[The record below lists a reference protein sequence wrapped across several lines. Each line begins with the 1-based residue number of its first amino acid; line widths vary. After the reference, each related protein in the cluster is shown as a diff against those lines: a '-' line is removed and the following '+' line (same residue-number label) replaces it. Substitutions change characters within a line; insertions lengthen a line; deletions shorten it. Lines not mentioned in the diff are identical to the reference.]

1 MVILWWP
8 LVRPMSILFRQLHIS
23 YVYLSHTR
31 ILIIILKSNN
41 IMTIIIWV
49 MLFLKVAGEY
59 GLAYKHQFRKQIL
72 LLHMKKIALF
82 KMTKLI
88 LSWSFF
94 LCPLIRSLECEK
106 IPEQQNSLWPK
117 RISACINGIGL
128 SPLFL
133 TNIKIR
139 LSSCECLNRGRL
151 STLHLSWHV
160 VCPSA
165 LSN

>member
-49 MLFLKVAGEY
+49 MLFLKVVGEY

-72 LLHMKKIALF
+72 LLHIKKCPIQNDKINSL
-82 KMTKLI
+82 MI
-88 LSWSFF
+88 LFF
-94 LCPLIRSLECEK
+94 LCPLIRSVSVKKFLNSK
-106 IPEQQNSLWPK
+106 TLSNQN
-117 RISACINGIGL
+117 G
-128 SPLFL
+128 
-133 TNIKIR
+133 
-139 LSSCECLNRGRL
+139 
-151 STLHLSWHV
+151 
-160 VCPSA
+160 SA
-165 LSN
+165 LASTDLAFSLDFPPISKSG

>member
-49 MLFLKVAGEY
+49 MLFLKVVGEY

-72 LLHMKKIALF
+72 LLHIKIALF

-94 LCPLIRSLECEK
+94 FLCPLIRSVSVKKFLNSK
-106 IPEQQNSLWPK
+106 TLSNQN
-117 RISACINGIGL
+117 G
-128 SPLFL
+128 
-133 TNIKIR
+133 
-139 LSSCECLNRGRL
+139 
-151 STLHLSWHV
+151 
-160 VCPSA
+160 SA
-165 LSN
+165 LASTDLAVSLDFPPISKSG